1 MKKDARRQKELVFQ
15 PAPASRSA
23 INHLYRIYRF
33 SS

>member
-1 MKKDARRQKELVFQ
+1 MKKEVRREKGLVFQ

-23 INHLYRIYRF
+23 PNHLYRVYRF